1 MTNPF
6 DSNRDPSGNQ
16 QGGNNG
22 QNGFGSFGSNG
33 GTSSGGNA
41 YGSDQSGNQG
51 GFGNNTTGGN
61 SYGDNSY
68 GGNTYGADQNS
79 YGNNAYGGDSYGG
92 NSNSYGGNSY
102 GENSYGAGQNTYG
115 QGYQDP
121 NAYGAGYQQQGAY
134 AAGYQQQGGL
144 TVSPVDAMDSIGQ
157 AFKGYFKQPMPGAL
171 AILTYYAIV
180 ALGGFLLIMVLSL
193 GAASTSATSYDPATG
208 TFSDGGAAGL
218 GALSILAM
226 VVVYLSMILLNAWM
240 YAGCV
245 SASCKIANG
254 QNVSFGDYFKGGN
267 VKGIFG
273 VYVCYI
279 IAVVIGTFTIV
290 LGIVAAVLF
299 WAAPVIK
306 AEDPEKS
313 IGECFKESKNLVVN
327 NFGQMFLFY
336 LVFTI
341 LVNLFMLIPI
351 VGILCAPP
359 LLGLGHVLFV
369 RTVRKR
375 PAMRWA

>member
-6 DSNRDPSGNQ
+6 DSNRDPSSDQ
-16 QGGNNG
+16 HGGNNG
-22 QNGFGSFGSNG
+22 HN
-33 GTSSGGNA
+33 SSGTYGSGNGA
-41 YGSDQSGNQG
+41 STGGNTYGSYGSDQSS
-51 GFGNNTTGGN
+51 FGNNN
-61 SYGDNSY
+61 Y
-68 GGNTYGADQNS
+68 GGT
-79 YGNNAYGGDSYGG
+79 
-92 NSNSYGGNSY
+92 SY
-102 GENSYGAGQNTYG
+102 GENSYGASQGTYGQEYQDPNGYG
-115 QGYQDP
+115 QGYQQQGG
-121 NAYGAGYQQQGAY
+121 YGAGYQQEGGY
-134 AAGYQQQGGL
+134 GAGYQQQGGL

-171 AILTYYAIV
+171 AALAYYAIIV
-180 ALGGFLLIMVLSL
+180 LGVFLLILVLSL
-193 GAASTSATSYDPATG
+193 AAASTSASSYDPAADV
-208 TFSDGGAAGL
+208 FSDDGSAGL
-218 GALSILAM
+218 GALSIFAM
-226 VVVYLSMILLNAWM
+226 VVVYLLVIFLSAWM
-240 YAGCV
+240 YAASI

-254 QNVSFGDYFKGGN
+254 ENVSFGDYFKGGN
-267 VKGIFG
+267 VKGILG

-351 VGILCAPP
+351 VGMLCAVP
-359 LLGLGHVLFV
+359 LMGLGQVLFV

>member
-6 DSNRDPSGNQ
+6 DSNRDPSSDQ
-16 QGGNNG
+16 HGGNNG
-22 QNGFGSFGSNG
+22 HN
-33 GTSSGGNA
+33 SSGAYGSGNGA
-41 YGSDQSGNQG
+41 STGGNTYGSYGSDQSS
-51 GFGNNTTGGN
+51 FGNKN
-61 SYGDNSY
+61 Y
-68 GGNTYGADQNS
+68 GGT
-79 YGNNAYGGDSYGG
+79 
-92 NSNSYGGNSY
+92 SY
-102 GENSYGAGQNTYG
+102 GENSYGASQGTYGQEYQDPNGYG
-115 QGYQDP
+115 QGYQQQGG
-121 NAYGAGYQQQGAY
+121 YGAGYQQEGGY
-134 AAGYQQQGGL
+134 GAGYQQQGGL

-171 AILTYYAIV
+171 A
-180 ALGGFLLIMVLSL
+180 ALAYFAVMGIGIFLPLFVVSI
-193 GAASTSATSYDPATG
+193 GAASTAATSYDPATDA
-208 TFSDGGAAGL
+208 FSDGGAAGL
-218 GALSILAM
+218 GALSIFGL
-226 VVVYLSMILLNAWM
+226 VVVYFLAILLSAWM

-245 SASCKIANG
+245 SASRKIANG
-254 QNVSFGDYFKGGN
+254 ENVSFGDYFKGGN

-273 VYVCYI
+273 VYICYM
-279 IAVVIGTFTIV
+279 IALVIGSFTIV

-313 IGECFKESKNLVVN
+313 IGECFKESMNLVVN

-336 LVFTI
+336 LLFSI
-341 LVNLFMLIPI
+341 LMSLFMLIPI

-359 LLGLGHVLFV
+359 LMSLGHVLFL

>member
-6 DSNRDPSGNQ
+6 DSNRDPSSDQ
-16 QGGNNG
+16 HGGNNG
-22 QNGFGSFGSNG
+22 HN
-33 GTSSGGNA
+33 SSGTYGSGNEA
-41 YGSDQSGNQG
+41 STGGNTYGSYGSDQSS
-51 GFGNNTTGGN
+51 FGNNN
-61 SYGDNSY
+61 Y
-68 GGNTYGADQNS
+68 GGT
-79 YGNNAYGGDSYGG
+79 
-92 NSNSYGGNSY
+92 SY
-102 GENSYGAGQNTYG
+102 GENSYGASQGTYGQEYQDPNGYG
-115 QGYQDP
+115 QGYQQQDG
-121 NAYGAGYQQQGAY
+121 YGAGYQQQGGY
-134 AAGYQQQGGL
+134 GAGYQQQGGL

-171 AILTYYAIV
+171 AALAYYAIIV
-180 ALGGFLLIMVLSL
+180 LGVFLLILVLSL
-193 GAASTSATSYDPATG
+193 AAASTSASSYDPAADV
-208 TFSDGGAAGL
+208 FSDDGSAGL
-218 GALSILAM
+218 GALSIFAM
-226 VVVYLSMILLNAWM
+226 VVVYLLVIFLSAWM
-240 YAGCV
+240 YAASI

-254 QNVSFGDYFKGGN
+254 ENVSFGDYFFKGSN

-351 VGILCAPP
+351 VGMLCAVP
-359 LLGLGHVLFV
+359 LMGLGQVLFV

>member
-6 DSNRDPSGNQ
+6 DSNRDPSSDQ
-16 QGGNNG
+16 HGGNNG
-22 QNGFGSFGSNG
+22 PNSSGTYGSGNEASNG
-33 GTSSGGNA
+33 GNTYGS
-41 YGSDQSGNQG
+41 YGSDQSS
-51 GFGNNTTGGN
+51 FGNNG
-61 SYGDNSY
+61 Y
-68 GGNTYGADQNS
+68 GGT
-79 YGNNAYGGDSYGG
+79 
-92 NSNSYGGNSY
+92 SY
-102 GENSYGAGQNTYG
+102 GENSYGASQGMYGQEYQDPNGYG
-115 QGYQDP
+115 QGYQQQDG
-121 NAYGAGYQQQGAY
+121 YGAGYQQQGGY
-134 AAGYQQQGGL
+134 GAGYQQQGGL

-171 AILTYYAIV
+171 AVLTYYAIV
-180 ALGGFLLIMVLSL
+180 ALGAFLLIMVLSL
-193 GAASTSATSYDPATG
+193 GAASTSATSYDPATD

-226 VVVYLSMILLNAWM
+226 VVVYLLMILLNAWM

-273 VYVCYI
+273 VHICYI
-279 IAVVIGTFTIV
+279 IAVIIGTFTIV

-359 LLGLGHVLFV
+359 LMSLGHVLFL